1 MDAFTEEHGCRPFE
15 RRFSGVMVAN
25 AGIDQLEVE
34 MEGEAARHHSGEGD
48 VSLVVRTEKPL

>member
-1 MDAFTEEHGCRPFE
+1 MLAVMEDHECWPVE
-15 RRFSGVMVAN
+15 RKSHRVMVAK